1 MSIELSFADGK
12 LSIDIPDGVEVDE
25 FAPIRVDKLLTFEQF
40 RTEFQDSGGGKFLGE
55 KPPLV
60 VVNDA
65 YRNTPTVTI
74 LGWLERIDRQLLD
87 EAPCIIAT
95 GAHDAPT
102 ETQLQK
108 VFGPFLERIRERLT
122 IHDANNYDAM
132 VKLGI
137 DDKGGDVWLNKVAAE
152 YQRLLLISSV
162 EPHYFAGFT
171 GGRKSLFPGLSDLA
185 TTERNHNLANSM
197 LAAPLKLKGNPVVEH
212 LDGLMQFMDP
222 SHLFGLQAVL
232 DATGEIAAL
241 FCGQLEDAFSRATSR
256 AEEIFAHEIDEQYDI
271 VICELLPPLDKN
283 LYQVQKALENC
294 HEAVRNGGAII
305 LVSACEE
312 GVGSEHFVKLAESW
326 DRSRNEPSDGRW
338 LFGSHKLSRVNAHS
352 QRIEVYL
359 HSTLPETTARRVF
372 YEPLDFVKKFLYL
385 RSDQRELHRLAVVH
399 DAGNMVLKT

>member
-1 MSIELSFADGK
+1 MTIELSFAG
-12 LSIDIPDGVEVDE
+12 SHIPIDIPDGVETDE
-25 FAPIRVDKLLTFEQF
+25 FAPVRVDKPLTFEQF
-40 RTEFQDSGGGKFLGE
+40 RTEFQDSGGGRFLGE
-55 KPPLV
+55 KLPLL

-65 YRNTPTVTI
+65 YRNTPTITI
-74 LGWLERIDRQLLD
+74 LDWLERIDRRLLD

-108 VFGPFLERIRERLT
+108 IFGSFLERIRPRLT
-122 IHDANNYDAM
+122 IHDAVNYDTM
-132 VKLGI
+132 VKLGV
-137 DDKGGDVWLNKVAAE
+137 DSLGGDVWLNKVAAE
-152 YQRLLLISSV
+152 HQRLLLISSI

-197 LAAPLKLKGNPVVEH
+197 LAAPLKLKGNPVAEH
-212 LDGLMQFMDP
+212 LQSLMQFVKE
-222 SHLFGLQAVL
+222 SKLFGLQAVL

-241 FCGQLEDAFSRATSR
+241 FCGQLEDAFLRATTR
-256 AEEIFAHEIDEQYDI
+256 AEQVFAREIDEQYDV
-271 VICELLPPLDKN
+271 VICELLPPLDNN

-294 HEAVRNGGAII
+294 HEAVRNGGAVI
-305 LVSACEE
+305 LMSACEG
-312 GVGSEHFVKLAESW
+312 GVGSDYFMKLAESW
-326 DRSRNEPSDGRW
+326 DCSHNEPADGNWR
-338 LFGSHKLSRVNAHS
+338 FGSHKLSRVNAHS

-359 HSTLPETTARRVF
+359 HSSLPEATARRVF
-372 YEPLDFVKKFLYL
+372 YEPLDFVKEFLYL